1 MEKIYTAIPTS
12 SNIKPKRESID
23 KIKAFA
29 ASYRVKEMDQQITFE
44 CFLN

>member
-12 SNIKPKRESID
+12 SNIKPKKESID

-29 ASYRVKEMDQQITFE
+29 ASYRLKETNQQITFE
-44 CFLN
+44 VFLN

>member
-12 SNIKPKRESID
+12 INIQPKKENID

-29 ASYRVKEMDQQITFE
+29 ASYRVKQLDQQIIFE
-44 CFLN
+44 GFLN

>member
-12 SNIKPKRESID
+12 SNIQPKKESID

-29 ASYRVKEMDQQITFE
+29 ASYRVKKTDQQITFE
-44 CFLN
+44 GFLN